1 MQVLIPSSVIF
12 TIISPFVVLGVTF
25 LVVRLYQTIVKRFR
39 GKVPTG
45 LVASFQQFGSWVIWG
60 LGIIVALSTLGT
72 LAGGINDLLLLIVGL
87 AGFAVILA
95 YRDVLSE
102 IVSSQF
108 ISTYQPVKVGEWI
121 EVEKHYGRVI
131 EMDLIETKLVT
142 PNNEI
147 VVIPNSILMKQSIVN
162 KTRSGSLRLQI
173 PIYAKRGLDLREVED
188 HLLEISRGMKVDL
201 ASDFTPDVRV
211 IELTPEY
218 TRLELLVEVA
228 NPAKRDLI
236 VSEIQKRVYELMQ
249 ELERQ
254 LLIHTHE

>member
-1 MQVLIPSSVIF
+1 MQSPIPPSVIF
-12 TIISPFVVLGVTF
+12 TAISPFVVLGATF

-39 GKVPTG
+39 GRVPPG

-60 LGIIVALSTLGT
+60 LGIIVALSM
-72 LAGGINDLLLLIVGL
+72 LAVQTELLLLIVGL
-87 AGFAVILA
+87 GGGALILA

-102 IVSSQF
+102 IVSYQF

-147 VVIPNSILMKQSIVN
+147 IVIPNTILMKQSIIN
-162 KTRSGSLRLQI
+162 RTRSGSLRLQI

-228 NPAKRDLI
+228 NPAKHDLI

-254 LLIHTHE
+254 LIIRPDE

>member
-1 MQVLIPSSVIF
+1 MSAIPSID
-12 TIISPFVVLGVTF
+12 IITAVSPLIVLAVTF
-25 LVVRLYQTIVKRFR
+25 LVVRLYQTIVRRLR
-39 GKVPTG
+39 GRVPAG

-60 LGIIVALSTLGT
+60 LGIIVALSTLVG
-72 LAGGINDLLLLIVGL
+72 AGQSNLLLLIVGL
-87 AGFAVILA
+87 AGIAVILA

-108 ISTYQPVKVGEWI
+108 ISTYQPIKVGEWI

-147 VVIPNSILMKQSIVN
+147 VVIPNSILMKQTIIN
-162 KTRSGSLRLQI
+162 RTRSGSLRLQI
-173 PIYAKRGLDLREVED
+173 PVYAKRGLDLREVED

-201 ASDFTPDVRV
+201 APDFTPDVRV
-211 IELTPEY
+211 AELTPEY

-228 NPAKRDLI
+228 NPAKHDLI

-249 ELERQ
+249 DLERQ
-254 LLIHTHE
+254 LLIHPHE